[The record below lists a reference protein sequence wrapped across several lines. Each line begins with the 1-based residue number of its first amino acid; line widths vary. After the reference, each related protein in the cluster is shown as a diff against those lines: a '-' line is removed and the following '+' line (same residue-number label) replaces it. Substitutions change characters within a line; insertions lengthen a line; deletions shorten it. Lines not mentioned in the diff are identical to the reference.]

1 MSESEKNSKNLSR
14 QDKESFMKT
23 LSSLAAVDGT
33 FDEAEKEFLGNVAS
47 MWGINEEELTIILNS
62 KDAEKFSVPEDE
74 GKRIEELATLIRMMM
89 VDVKIYDEEFQFC
102 STIAEKF
109 GFNPGIVNDIVADIM
124 KNS

>member
-14 QDKESFMKT
+14 QDKESFIKT

-33 FDEAEKEFLGNVAS
+33 FDEAEKEFLGNVATK
-47 MWGINEEELTIILNS
+47 WGINEEELNSIVNS
-62 KDAEKFSVPEDE
+62 KETMDISIPEDE
-74 GKRIEELATLIRMMM
+74 GKRIEEFATLLRMMM
-89 VDVKIYDEEFQFC
+89 VDGKIYDEEFQFC

-109 GFNPGIVNDIVADIM
+109 GFNPDIVNDIVADIM